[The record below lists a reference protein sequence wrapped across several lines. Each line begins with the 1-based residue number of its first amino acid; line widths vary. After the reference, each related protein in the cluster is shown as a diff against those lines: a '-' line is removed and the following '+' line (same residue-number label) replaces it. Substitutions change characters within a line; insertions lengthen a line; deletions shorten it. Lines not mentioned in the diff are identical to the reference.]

1 MLRGPVGRPVFNSS
15 HWDHG
20 DLDPRQ
26 CCSHWEL
33 TRGKPIEVGDR
44 FTQEAFAFID
54 DLLEEQPVA
63 RPAKRQRVQGPI
75 EVYSDELV
83 VSKRSAVVESS
94 TPSRHLSRPNVG
106 LSLHFNHAAATGG
119 AGANLQL
126 SCCRRIDK
134 ELASCLSIHLPD
146 GIPEPIRAFID
157 FGDMVPRTR
166 QAGNLTMITDLDLRL
181 EAGDAVLSLKFRLL
195 LEEDSVPS
203 SPSVD
208 HRGWIIKARNLAFEA
223 FMPAVPLA
231 TTTNGSPQDF
241 YRAAHTTEPEYFSM
255 NIPGLAATLYPFQR
269 RAVRWML
276 RREGVQWQSPVDEAS
291 HGTIAPFVSQPTTP
305 VGFTKVQDVDGQD
318 FYISEFHNVTTRDS
332 SVLRRDRVENEKGGI
347 LAEEM
352 GLGKTLEIIGLILL
366 NRRPSAP
373 DHPVNVSAPDANLEL
388 SGATLIIT
396 PETLRDQWASELL
409 KHAPRLRVM
418 VYRGMRKTNKHV
430 SAESE
435 AALVAQLADHD
446 VVIMTYNE
454 LRSEIHYAMPPPD
467 RPRRRERKYH
477 RPLSPLM
484 RISWWRVCLDE
495 AQEIDS
501 GVGQAAQLAQMLP
514 RVNAWA
520 VTGTPIKDDL
530 KDLRGLLLF
539 LHSDFFVQPN
549 VWDRLISYQGIFRH
563 LFRQISLRHTKHLV
577 RSELELPAQKRYVI
591 NIPFNAVEEQYYQ
604 RLFRSLVKTCEL
616 DDQGEPTIENWRPEE
631 HTRVMRNCLDLLRK
645 AALHPQVGARGHTA
659 GRNPLRTVTEV
670 LDFMLQEAES
680 NVLSSQRALLALKL
694 TRGQLFEETPR
705 KKEALEVWQ
714 EVLDTIE
721 PVIEATREELGTA
734 QSGATDDDADDTG
747 DEEEKT
753 GNSRLREAQRKLR
766 YSLEIQHKAIFF
778 RGNVYFQIRTDK
790 DMTDPEDKD
799 EIERLSK
806 LEDECYARA
815 KRVRQEI
822 LQDSHQKASNLMA
835 RIEDKAKRQD
845 FAVIPNM
852 ECDVRPGIE
861 TSMIVDMTE
870 SLCAALNEQADKL
883 DDWRQRL
890 IELVCKPLVDEDEDV
905 EVTGDEYGD
914 STKVQEEMIV
924 FVQVIRTA
932 LADRHAALF
941 GQPVSKLVVDETKT
955 SIALALE
962 DEGPA
967 PEKLIELFDQRARVS
982 PTNCQGSV
990 RSLLGDLRTVSA
1002 SLRHQNSDRAQ
1013 AELAVVEQL
1022 QQKLTTMWNKQTK
1035 VQTVMEQ
1042 EVDLFTSIM
1051 NARVEYYRQLQ
1062 AISDDLAP
1070 YKGAKD
1076 DRALTSIEA
1085 QEKTLSDKIAKAQA
1099 EHRYLLNLKTSGE
1112 KDEVRMCPICQTE
1125 ITNGVITTC
1134 GHQFDKDC
1142 LLPWLSRAGNCP
1154 TCKRP
1159 VRPFQLH
1166 PFTLKPQQLK
1176 LLDNGD
1182 KDYGATDGTNNG
1194 RRQSSSPKSKN
1205 GIYSSFNA
1213 EKLAEI
1219 KAVDLDGP
1227 SFTTKVDAIVRHLLW
1242 LRESDPGAKSII
1254 FSQYTDFFKV
1264 LSDAF
1269 DRYRI
1274 GFSSISDR
1282 AGIQRFTEDPG
1293 IECFLLHAR
1302 AQSSGLNLVN
1312 ANHVILCEPL
1322 LNTALELQAI
1332 ARVDRIGQQQDT
1344 TVWLYIVEGTVEE
1357 SIYNL
1362 SVQRRLEHMDRN
1374 LKGKAKEVDES
1385 SLEMANALE
1394 MEQASL
1400 TKLMRKR
1407 EGGEEAG
1414 EEIAMDDLWTCIFGH
1429 VGRRGAEN
1437 DGRAAVAAGGG
1448 LVVDDDDDDDEGRTE
1463 EIRGHEARLRN
1474 EPVIRRRL
1482 LADAAEE
1489 RRRDVVVIESDD
1501 ESSQG

>member
-1 MLRGPVGRPVFNSS
+1 MPLGSAGHPVFNSS
-15 HWDHG
+15 HWVQV
-20 DLDPRQ
+20 DLDQRQ

-33 TRGKPIEVGDR
+33 TRGHLIEVGDG
-44 FTQEAFAFID
+44 FTEEAVAFID

-63 RPAKRQRVQGPI
+63 RPAKRQRVQAPI
-75 EVYSDELV
+75 EVYNDELV
-83 VSKRSAVVESS
+83 ISKRWAAAESS
-94 TPSRHLSRPNVG
+94 APSRRLTRPNVG
-106 LSLHFNHAAATGG
+106 ASLHFNHAAATGRPG
-119 AGANLQL
+119 AHLQL
-126 SCCRRIDK
+126 SCCRHIDK
-134 ELASCLSIHLPD
+134 ESASCLSIHLPQ
-146 GIPEPIRAFID
+146 GIPEPIRSFID

-166 QAGNLTMITDLDLRL
+166 RAGNLAVTTDLDLRL
-181 EAGDAVLSLKFRLL
+181 EAGEAVLSLKFRLV
-195 LEEDSVPS
+195 LEEDSAS
-203 SPSVD
+203 ISPPLD
-208 HRGWIIKARNLAFEA
+208 RWGWIRKARNLAFEA
-223 FMPAVPLA
+223 FMPAVPLP
-231 TTTNGSPQDF
+231 TTANGSPQDF
-241 YRAAHTTEPEYFSM
+241 YKAAHVTEPEYFSM
-255 NIPGLAATLYPFQR
+255 HIPGLAATLYPFQR

-276 RREGVQWQSPVDEAS
+276 QREGVQWQSPVNEAS
-291 HGTIAPFVSQPTTP
+291 HGTIVPFARQPAIP
-305 VGFTKVQDVDGQD
+305 VGFTRVQDVHGQE
-318 FYISEFHNVTTRDS
+318 FYTSEFYNTTTRDPS
-332 SVLRRDRVENEKGGI
+332 LLRRDRAEDVKGGI

-352 GLGKTLEIIGLILL
+352 GLGKTLEVIGLILL
-366 NRRPSAP
+366 HRRPSAP
-373 DHPVNVSAPDANLEL
+373 GNSAPVSALDVNPHLKF

-396 PETLRDQWASELL
+396 PETLRDQWASELR
-409 KHAPRLRVM
+409 KHAPGLRVM
-418 VYRGMRKTNKHV
+418 VYHGMRKATKKHID
-430 SAESE
+430 AESE
-435 AALVAQLADHD
+435 AALLAQLADHD

-454 LRSEIHYAMPPPD
+454 LRSEIHFATPPPD
-467 RPRRRERKYH
+467 RARRRERKYH
-477 RPLSPLM
+477 RPISPLM

-501 GVGQAAQLAQMLP
+501 GVGHAAQLAQMIP

-539 LHSDFFVQPN
+539 LHSDTFVQP
-549 VWDRLISYQGIFRH
+549 VIWDRLVSHRGVFRD

-591 NIPFNAVEEQYYQ
+591 NIPFNAIEEQYYQ
-604 RLFRSLVKTCEL
+604 RLFRQLVRACDL
-616 DDQGEPTIENWRPEE
+616 DDQGEPMVENWRPEE

-659 GRNPLRTVTEV
+659 ARNPLRTVTEV

-680 NVLSSQRALLALKL
+680 NVLTSQRSLLASKL

-705 KKEALEVWQ
+705 KKESLEIWQ

-721 PVIEATREELGTA
+721 PIIEATREELRAA
-734 QSGATDDDADDTG
+734 QSGAIDDDADDTS
-747 DEEEKT
+747 DEEEKM
-753 GNSRLREAQRKLR
+753 GNSRLGEVQRKLR

-778 RGNVYFQIRTDK
+778 RATVFFQIRNDK
-790 DMTDPEDKD
+790 DMTDPEDK
-799 EIERLSK
+799 EEVERLRR
-806 LEDECYARA
+806 LEDEGYARA
-815 KRVRQEI
+815 KRIRQEI
-822 LQDSHQKASNLMA
+822 LQESHQKASSLMA
-835 RIEDKAKRQD
+835 RVEDKAKRQD

-861 TSMIVDMTE
+861 TSMVVDMAE
-870 SLCAALNEQADKL
+870 ALCAALNEQADQL

-890 IELVCKPLVDEDEDV
+890 VELVCKPLVDEDEDV
-905 EVTGDEYGD
+905 EATGDEYGD
-914 STKVQEEMIV
+914 STKVQEEIIV
-924 FVQVIRTA
+924 FVQVIRAA
-932 LADRHAALF
+932 LADRHAALS
-941 GQPVSKLVVDETKT
+941 GQSVSKLVVDETKT
-955 SIALALE
+955 SLALALE

-967 PEKLIELFDQRARVS
+967 PEKLIELFDKRALVS
-982 PTNCQGSV
+982 PTNCRGSV

-1002 SLRHQNSDRAQ
+1002 SLRHQNSNRAQ

-1022 QQKLTTMWNKQTK
+1022 QQKLTAMWNKQSK

-1042 EVDLFTSIM
+1042 EVELFTSIM
-1051 NARVEYYRQLQ
+1051 NARVDYYRQLQ
-1062 AISDDLAP
+1062 AISDDVAP
-1070 YKGAKD
+1070 YEGAKD
-1076 DRALTSIEA
+1076 DRIVISMEA
-1085 QEKTLSDKIAKAQA
+1085 HEKTLSDKIAKAQA
-1099 EHRYLLNLKTSGE
+1099 EHRYLLNLKASGE

-1182 KDYGATDGTNNG
+1182 NNSDAPDGGNNG

-1205 GIYSSFNA
+1205 GIYSAFNA

-1274 GFSSISDR
+1274 GFTSISDR

-1374 LKGKAKEVDES
+1374 LKGKSKNVDES

-1407 EGGEEAG
+1407 EGKEEAG
-1414 EEIAMDDLWTCIFGH
+1414 EEIPMDDLWTCIFGH
-1429 VGRRGAEN
+1429 VGRRAEN
-1437 DGRAAVAAGGG
+1437 GGRTAS
-1448 LVVDDDDDDDEGRTE
+1448 VVVLDDDDDEEMTE
-1463 EIRGHEARLRN
+1463 ELREQEERLRN
-1474 EPVIRRRL
+1474 DPVIRRRL

-1489 RRRDVVVIESDD
+1489 RRQGDIVIIDSDD
-1501 ESSQG
+1501 ESD

>member
-1 MLRGPVGRPVFNSS
+1 MPRVVGR
-15 HWDHG
+15 WDTS
-20 DLDPRQ
+20 DDERQ

-33 TRGKPIEVGDR
+33 TSGKLIEVGDR

-75 EVYSDELV
+75 EVYGDELV
-83 VSKRSAVVESS
+83 VSKRSALVESS

-106 LSLHFNHAAATGG
+106 VSLHLNHAEAAGG
-119 AGANLQL
+119 AGLNLLL
-126 SCCRRIDK
+126 SCCRRLDK
-134 ELASCLSIHLPD
+134 ESAFCLSIHLPD

-166 QAGNLTMITDLDLRL
+166 KAGNLTMLTDLDLRL
-181 EAGDAVLSLKFRLL
+181 EGGEAVLSLKFRLL
-195 LEEDSVPS
+195 LEVGSAS
-203 SPSVD
+203 TSPSTY
-208 HRGWIIKARNLAFEA
+208 RWGWVRKARNLAFEA

-241 YRAAHTTEPEYFSM
+241 YRAAHITEPDYSSM
-255 NIPGLAATLYPFQR
+255 HIPGLAATLYPFQR

-276 RREGVQWQSPVDEAS
+276 GREGVQWHPPVDGAS
-291 HGTIAPFVSQPTTP
+291 HGTIAPFASQPATP
-305 VGFTKVQDVDGQD
+305 VGYTELQDVDGQE
-318 FYISEFHNVTTRDS
+318 FYISEFHGVTARDDS
-332 SVLRRDRVENEKGGI
+332 GLRRDRVENEKGGI

-352 GLGKTLEIIGLILL
+352 GLGKTLEILGLILL

-373 DHPVNVSAPDANLEL
+373 DHVVNVSAPDANLEL

-418 VYRGMRKTNKHV
+418 VYRGMRKVTKKHV
-430 SAESE
+430 DAESE

-454 LRSEIHYAMPPPD
+454 LRSEIHYAIPPPD
-467 RPRRRERKYH
+467 RSRRRERKYH

-501 GVGQAAQLAQMLP
+501 GVGHAAQLAQMIP

-539 LHSDFFVQPN
+539 LHSDFFVLPN
-549 VWDRLISYQGIFRH
+549 VWDKLVSYQGIFRH

-577 RSELELPAQKRYVI
+577 RGELELPAQKRYVI

-604 RLFRSLVKTCEL
+604 RLFRSLVKACEL
-616 DDQGEPTIENWRPEE
+616 NDQGEPTTENWRPEE

-670 LDFMLQEAES
+670 LDFMLQEADS
-680 NVLSSQRALLALKL
+680 NFLTSQRALLALKL

-705 KKEALEVWQ
+705 KKEALEIWQ

-721 PVIEATREELGTA
+721 PVIGATREEIRIA
-734 QSGATDDDADDTG
+734 QSSAADDDADDTS
-747 DEEEKT
+747 DEEEKA
-753 GNSRLREAQRKLR
+753 GNLRLREAQRKLR

-778 RGNVYFQIRTDK
+778 RGNVYFQIRTDN

-806 LEDECYARA
+806 LEEECYARA

-822 LQDSHQKASNLMA
+822 LQDSHQKASKLMA

-852 ECDVRPGIE
+852 ECDIRPGIE

-870 SLCAALNEQADKL
+870 SLCAALNEQADQL
-883 DDWRQRL
+883 DGWRQRL

-932 LADRHAALF
+932 LADRHAALS
-941 GQPVSKLVVDETKT
+941 GQPVSKLVVVETKA
-955 SIALALE
+955 SIAQALE
-962 DEGPA
+962 GEGPA
-967 PEKLIELFDQRARVS
+967 PELLIELFDQRARVS

-1002 SLRHQNSDRAQ
+1002 SLKHQNSDRAQ
-1013 AELAVVEQL
+1013 AEQAVVEQL
-1022 QQKLTTMWNKQTK
+1022 QQKLTAMWNKQSK
-1035 VQTVMEQ
+1035 AQTVMEQ

-1051 NARVEYYRQLQ
+1051 NIRVEYYRQLQ

-1070 YKGAKD
+1070 YQGAKD
-1076 DRALTSIEA
+1076 DGARALTSMEA

-1099 EHRYLLNLKTSGE
+1099 EHRYLLNLKGSGD
-1112 KDEVRMCPICQTE
+1112 KDEIRMCPICQTE

-1176 LLDNGD
+1176 LMDSGD
-1182 KDYGATDGTNNG
+1182 KDCDAAGGTNNDG
-1194 RRQSSSPKSKN
+1194 RKPSSPKSKN
-1205 GIYSSFNA
+1205 DIYSSFNA

-1219 KAVDLDGP
+1219 KAVELDGP
-1227 SFTTKVDAIVRHLLW
+1227 SYTTKVDAIVRHLLW

-1374 LKGKAKEVDES
+1374 LKGKAKGVDES
-1385 SLEMANALE
+1385 SLEIANALE

-1400 TKLMRKR
+1400 TRLMRKR
-1407 EGGEEAG
+1407 EGGEEVG

-1429 VGRRGAEN
+1429 VGRRGADN
-1437 DGRAAVAAGGG
+1437 DGRAAAAAGEGV
-1448 LVVDDDDDDDEGRTE
+1448 VVDGGEDEELAE
-1463 EIRGHEARLRN
+1463 EIRGHETRLRN
-1474 EPVIRRRL
+1474 EPAIRRRL

-1489 RRRDVVVIESDD
+1489 RRRNVVVIESDD
-1501 ESSQG
+1501 GSD